1 MKLIFFFAGRT
12 GVRRLSIVLGSL
24 LLLAA
29 GGSEVLAQGNVRGG
43 SGRVVGADILHPNG
57 QKYDQVL
64 MTGPNVTVAAD
75 AGQVVRVSFLDLNDD
90 ITQVEF
96 AGQGTLTVQLESA
109 SYRPPAAP
117 AKYDQPGVAYVQG
130 RATIRVRDADASTFV
145 SVFSVGRGNAVNQSL
160 FPAGMTYDAM
170 ADIQLLQIDGA
181 EIGAVLT
188 GNVRYS
194 GYTGATGITAPDTA
208 VRYRLIVGDI
218 DARESATPLLRIGQ
232 TSALAW
238 DAGAVLVAGGGLRQT
253 NRSPIDASAGTGRP
267 LAQIKAVGGTLSSG
281 EAVPPGTLD
290 GQFVS
295 RSPGSVSVNGAPQV
309 ARGYL
314 PPSFD
319 EALAESGLN
328 ALDFG
333 SEGSIQFSGGNN
345 GTYAIALDEW
355 VDGELVHA
363 RLTGRY
369 SYEVFGT
376 NQDQVTFSLTFERIE
391 LSAASGSFSG
401 TIQEMARLAGQPL
414 PVRITAA
421 MKFESL
427 VNGTASMTIVY
438 TSGRQDSYST
448 VFDLDHELDF
458 QFF

>member
-1 MKLIFFFAGRT
+1 MKFMRGFVEGAAARRW
-12 GVRRLSIVLGSL
+12 GVVLASL
-24 LLLAA
+24 LGLV
-29 GGSEVLAQGNVRGG
+29 GGAEVFAQGNVRSGD
-43 SGRVVGADILHPNG
+43 GRVVGSDIVHPNG

-109 SYRPPAAP
+109 SYRPPAAA
-117 AKYDQPGVAYVQG
+117 AKYNQPGVAYVQG

-194 GYTGATGITAPDTA
+194 GYTGATGVAAPNTA
-208 VRYRLIVGDI
+208 VRYRLIVGDV
-218 DARESATPLLRIGQ
+218 DARESAAPLLRIGE
-232 TSALAW
+232 TSTLTW
-238 DAGAVLVAGGGLRQT
+238 DGGAVLVAGGGLRQT
-253 NRSPIDASAGTGRP
+253 NRSPIDASAGTGKP
-267 LAQIKAVGGTLSSG
+267 LAQIRAVGGTLSSG
-281 EAVPPGTLD
+281 EAVPAGAIAS
-290 GQFVS
+290 QFVS
-295 RSPGSVSVNGAPQV
+295 RAPGSVTVNGAAQT

-314 PPSFD
+314 PRSFD
-319 EALAESGLN
+319 DALAESGLN

-333 SEGSIQFSGGNN
+333 SAGSVQFSGGNN

-376 NQDQVTFSLTFERIE
+376 NQDQMTFSLTFERIE
-391 LSAASGSFSG
+391 LSTASVSFRG
-401 TIQEMARLAGQPL
+401 TIQEMARLADERL
-414 PVRITAA
+414 PVRITA
-421 MKFESL
+421 MMRFESL
-427 VNGTASMTIVY
+427 VNGTATMTIAY
-438 TSGRQDSYST
+438 TSGAQDSYST
-448 VFDLDHELDF
+448 VFDLEHELDF